1 MNSLLVRHRALRSK
15 NPNAFTLIEL
25 IVVIV
30 IIGILAAVAAVAYNS
45 FIAGADLSA
54 KESTSVQTAKLIQA
68 QSALD
73 QSTQCSMDA
82 SRSGSG
88 SQTNFTDLSFS
99 SDIPTDVTTL
109 NMTACNLSVVF
120 DDGTVCSGVTFPTNT
135 PGASYTGTWTC
146 GDLTLPASSESVLTT
161 AGNGTLLVSWTT
173 PPDTG
178 GSPVIEYT
186 ATTSPGGAT
195 CTAPAPDTSCTITGL
210 QNGTSYTTTVTAR
223 TVAGTSE
230 VSSSSNSS
238 TPIGAPDA
246 PTSPTP
252 TAAPNAITVSWSAP
266 ASDGGSPITSYTATT
281 NSGESCTV
289 SAPATS
295 CDITGLD
302 YTLSYTVTVTATNI
316 GGTSQASSQSASLNP
331 GQQPEVAGIVNI
343 TNPEGGEII
352 NFTAGTEGTSPITSY
367 VASVIPSGPTLTVV
381 SAVPAVGGYV
391 ELSDFTFDTDYIV
404 SISAVNEVGQG
415 EAAST
420 NSFDFANPYNA
431 ATGGTIT
438 TISNYNGTGQTWKV
452 HKFLSSGTLVVSSA
466 PQIFRVLVVGGGG
479 GSGWWNK
486 GAGGGGGGMFT
497 NDSLIYSTGS
507 KAVTVGGSNAA
518 SSLAG
523 VGTGSPGIDGSGG
536 RVGNGGASG
545 APTAHAGGNGDNVYS
560 SGGGGGAGG
569 AGGSPRG
576 YELGGVGGPG
586 KANNITGSSTYYAG
600 GGGGAHN
607 MGIGNPAAPGGAG
620 GGGSTDQNGTNG
632 LGGGA
637 GGASHGGWPKGGS
650 GVVIIAYQIG

>member
-195 CTAPAPDTSCTITGL
+195 CTAPAPNTSCTITGL
-210 QNGTSYTTTVTAR
+210 TNGTPYTATVTAR
-223 TVAGTSE
+223 TVAGTGE
-230 VSSSSNSS
+230 VSSSSN
-238 TPIGAPDA
+238 
-246 PTSPTP
+246 
-252 TAAPNAITVSWSAP
+252 
-266 ASDGGSPITSYTATT
+266 
-281 NSGESCTV
+281 
-289 SAPATS
+289 PATPQGPFNS
-295 CDITGLD
+295 ATCTGC
-302 YTLSYTVTVTATNI
+302 
-316 GGTSQASSQSASLNP
+316 
-331 GQQPEVAGIVNI
+331 
-343 TNPEGGEII
+343 
-352 NFTAGTEGTSPITSY
+352 
-367 VASVIPSGPTLTVV
+367 
-381 SAVPAVGGYV
+381 
-391 ELSDFTFDTDYIV
+391 
-404 SISAVNEVGQG
+404 
-415 EAAST
+415 
-420 NSFDFANPYNA
+420 
-431 ATGGTIT
+431 T
-438 TISNYNGTGQTWKV
+438 TIDVADYNGTGETWRV
-452 HKFLSSGTLVVSSA
+452 HTFSPGTSSLNVTGSA
-466 PQIFRVLVVGGGG
+466 NDFRVLWVGGGG
-479 GSGWWNK
+479 QSNGFSPPNVAPYHNGF
-486 GAGGGGGGMFT
+486 GGGGGAGRMVEDNART
-497 NDSLIYSTGS
+497 IPAGTYPVVVAEPILSPAPINLNTGPPAQES
-507 KAVTVGGSNAA
+507 SFHGQNAPGG
-518 SSLAG
+518 
-523 VGTGSPGIDGSGG
+523 
-536 RVGNGGASG
+536 GNGGG
-545 APTAHAGGNGDNVYS
+545 MVLGRGGNGGS
-560 SGGGGGAGG
+560 SGGGGGCHCNVSYDNSGTPVPASPLPGFGSTGFKGNTGVSSGYGGG
-569 AGGSPRG
+569 ASGNAIAGRDSD
-576 YELGGVGGPG
+576 
-586 KANNITGSSTYYAG
+586 ITGSAVEYSRGAYPGQPGYSTPGSSGLSPAG
-600 GGGGAHN
+600 
-607 MGIGNPAAPGGAG
+607 
-620 GGGSTDQNGTNG
+620 
-632 LGGGA
+632 
-637 GGASHGGWPKGGS
+637 
-650 GVVIIAYQIG
+650 GVVIVAYQLP